1 MKTIHALSAVLLVM
15 LLSSCTGLSTQDI
28 HDIKQPPKPDSVA
41 SDYSKALDKFSAM
54 LTTYDLPETQV
65 VLLGKTVHNKTAC
78 ANLPMDI
85 TQMVATA
92 VNRLGG
98 KIRYAPYDPIYLE
111 HEAIFLS
118 QFGIPMGDELPA
130 LVIDGAITECDE
142 NLDGQEM
149 GIDGD
154 AVGTHHGQ
162 EGEVSG
168 GANKTSNISRI
179 ALDFHL
185 MEYSSSLL
193 LPRIQSSL
201 SVDIRTIEGGYDF
214 AIQVLGSGF
223 GLNRSRKITQG
234 KHEAIRAVVDL
245 SMLQVLGKFLQVP
258 YWRCLDGATPDKE
271 VIKVLEETFAR
282 VPRENGI
289 AFIQNLLQK
298 HGYTSVQSSGVLDAA
313 TRNAINDVAGKSD
326 NHQAPTQI
334 SPALYSYLYI
344 NLPLDFSI
352 VEHYSGSTS
361 RQSQEPT
368 PLPEQEKSQSP
379 TLSQT
384 NTGKTTQST
393 FNLHTAVVYR
403 PGKMGEVVLVSG
415 DMLKS
420 GDHYKVVVEP
430 EQDCYLYVFQKDSAG
445 RLFLLFPRNDRSDG
459 LNNAVRGNITYE
471 FPGDGKYFFLDQRKG
486 DEQIYFYS
494 AGKADQFIENIV
506 SQLNE
511 NETDPQK
518 QNLEKEL
525 MQYLS
530 TKDTVNASGPGKRF
544 ALKQE
549 NGLQTIQMN
558 RVQKLSKD
566 TLYVFPFK
574 HQ

>member
-1 MKTIHALSAVLLVM
+1 MKTIHALSAVFLML

-98 KIRYAPYDPIYLE
+98 KIRFAPYDPVYLE

-118 QFGIPMGDELPA
+118 QFGVPMGRELPA

-142 NLDGQEM
+142 NLDALEM
-149 GIDGD
+149 GVDGD

-179 ALDFHL
+179 TLDFHL

-201 SVDIRTIEGGYDF
+201 AIDIKTIEGGYDF

-234 KHEAIRAVVDL
+234 KHEAIRAVVDM

-258 YWRCLDGATPDKE
+258 YWRCLEDATPDNE
-271 VIKVLEETFAR
+271 VIRVLEETFAR

-289 AFIQNLLQK
+289 AVIQNLLQK

-313 TRNAINDVAGKSD
+313 TRNAINDIASKS
-326 NHQAPTQI
+326 NNQAPAQV
-334 SPALYSYLYI
+334 SPSLYSYLYI

-352 VEHYSGSTS
+352 IEHYSGNTYG
-361 RQSQEPT
+361 QPQGLAT
-368 PLPEQEKSQSP
+368 LPEQEKPQSP
-379 TLSQT
+379 SLSK
-384 NTGKTTQST
+384 TGTTQFT
-393 FNLHTAVVYR
+393 FNLHTAVIYR
-403 PGKMGEVVLVSG
+403 PGKMGEVVLLSG
-415 DMLKS
+415 DILKS

-430 EQDCYLYVFQKDSAG
+430 EQDCFLYVFQKDSAG

-459 LNNAVRGNITYE
+459 LNNPVRGNRTYE
-471 FPGDGKYFFLDQRKG
+471 FPGDDKYFFLDQRKG

-494 AGKADQFIENIV
+494 AGKEDQFIENIV
-506 SQLNE
+506 SQLSE
-511 NETDPQK
+511 NITDPLK
-518 QNLEKEL
+518 QSLEKKL
-525 MQYLS
+525 LQYLS
-530 TKDTVNASGPGKRF
+530 TKDTVNASGPGKQL

-549 NGLQTIQMN
+549 NGLQTIQMS